1 MNNRIVRLLIS
12 FIAAVAVMA
21 VLVVMT
27 PEQDPPR
34 ILVMLGGVL
43 PGGIIQ
49 GFTYFLFFFGMSEVF
64 STSRRLSYESDAFS
78 AKLLPEEENWLLSAE
93 DVNQIKLNMQQ
104 LERSQKFYLTDLIKK
119 ACTKYRLGKSSSE
132 VLGLVEAQIGIYKA
146 KVDSEQSFM
155 RYTAWAIPSVGF
167 IGTVL
172 GIAAPVA
179 NPNKHVARRV
189 LNVLTDMV
197 GLA

>member
-78 AKLLPEEENWLLSAE
+78 AKLLPE
-93 DVNQIKLNMQQ
+93 
-104 LERSQKFYLTDLIKK
+104 
-119 ACTKYRLGKSSSE
+119 
-132 VLGLVEAQIGIYKA
+132 
-146 KVDSEQSFM
+146 
-155 RYTAWAIPSVGF
+155 
-167 IGTVL
+167 
-172 GIAAPVA
+172 
-179 NPNKHVARRV
+179 
-189 LNVLTDMV
+189 
-197 GLA
+197 